1 MSGTLYMFFDDE
13 LRTMKVQMD
22 EHTDTVGLMRSKDIG
37 GVWSHFE
44 KYKTQPD

>member
-22 EHTDTVGLMRSKDIG
+22 EHTDTVGLMHSKDID